1 MFNPHKFETT
11 VLGVPSVK
19 VSFRAAVD
27 MWTLTDLVN
36 TEVGWLTTARMVKEP
51 NETVIYVDDVY
62 LFKQQVHSTTTELTS
77 EGLSMLGTQLI
88 AEDQA
93 AGVDPTLWRANNLR
107 GYFHSHVHMDVM
119 PSGQDEQQT
128 IDFRDKYEYPW
139 VLRGIVN
146 KKHKMKLDLYWFER
160 DMVINDIDWEIDY
173 TTFGDRK
180 EHWGKEIESL
190 VESLYSANKSTPI
203 SYPVGNFTDPHR
215 GPSEF
220 RRLGEF
226 APNSTRHYGQPS
238 LVGYHHGD

>member
-11 VLGVPSVK
+11 VHGCPSVK
-19 VSFRAAVD
+19 VSFRAATD
-27 MWTLTDLVN
+27 MWILTDLVS

-62 LFKQQVHSTTTELTS
+62 LFKQQVHATTTELTS

-88 AEDQA
+88 AEDMA

-128 IDFRDKYEYPW
+128 MDFRDKYEYPW

-160 DMVINDIDWEIDY
+160 DMIINDIDWEIDY
-173 TTFGDRK
+173 TTGSERK
-180 EHWGKEIESL
+180 AHWTTEIGSL
-190 VESLYSANKSTPI
+190 VESLYANTSKVVTPV
-203 SYPVGNFTDPHR
+203 SYPMGSFSDPH
-215 GPSEF
+215 GPRDY

-226 APNSTRHYGQPS
+226 APRQNGERYFGQPT
-238 LVGYHHGD
+238 LVTP